1 MLGLGVNKT
10 GALSVESATPTI
22 ALAVVTTLDAPTAS
36 SSGAA
41 TLSGSYTGSGVTE
54 VGFDFGVNVAG
65 FSEVT
70 GTDTSGTIT
79 ADVSNLG
86 SLTGYSYRAYA
97 KNSRGKAVGSIETF
111 TSAEV
116 IAAAGSPFHNSY
128 GETPHLNLQFTE
140 ANGTYDL
147 NEYYG
152 DLFPAEIQSIRHA
165 SITDEDGLTKTDVME
180 ITADLSPANVNTAY
194 MSIWSAGNLQLLP
207 YYLDDQNDTKK
218 YSYSITFDC
227 FIPSANSHIDAF
239 GNFVKDSATPLFTA
253 PSLGASIITIY
264 SSSDV
269 GSWKT
274 LSFGSVSDASAS
286 FGLEVAANPATWQSD
301 NYEFG
306 FFFREAGAAFDEA
319 PPGDKI
325 YVRDVKIYRR
335 ETAFAV

>member
-1 MLGLGVNKT
+1 MLGLGANKT
-10 GALSVESATPTI
+10 GALNVESATPTI
-22 ALAVVTTLDAPTAS
+22 GFAVVTTADTPTAS
-36 SSGAA
+36 SSGTA

-70 GTDTSGTIT
+70 GTDSSGTIT
-79 ADVSNLG
+79 ADVSNLS
-86 SLTGYSYRAYA
+86 SLTEYKYRAYA

-116 IAAAGSPFHNSY
+116 IAAAGSPFHGTY
-128 GETPHLNLQFTE
+128 GETPYLELQFTQ
-140 ANGTYDL
+140 ANGTYDFT
-147 NEYYG
+147 EYY
-152 DLFPAEIQSIRHA
+152 DSLPAEIESIRHA

-180 ITADLSPANVNTAY
+180 ITADLSPANVNSAY
-194 MSIWSAGNLQLLP
+194 MSLWSAGNLELLP
-207 YYLDDQNDTKK
+207 YYFNDQNEPKK

-239 GNFVKDSATPLFTA
+239 GNFVKDSALPLFTS
-253 PSLGASIITIY
+253 PSMGASTITTY
-264 SSSDV
+264 TSSDV

-274 LSFGSVSDASAS
+274 LSFGSVSDAASA
-286 FGLEVAANPATWQSD
+286 FGLDVNSNFSSWQSD

-306 FFFREAGAAFDEA
+306 FYFKPTGGAFDDS

-335 ETAFAV
+335 QTSFS